1 MTELFYP
8 IFARLY
14 NPVMKPAERTVLA
27 EHRHYLVD
35 DISGTV
41 LDLGAGTGAMFPY
54 FRGSSC

>member
-1 MTELFYP
+1 
-8 IFARLY
+8 
-14 NPVMKPAERTVLA
+14 MKPAERTVLA